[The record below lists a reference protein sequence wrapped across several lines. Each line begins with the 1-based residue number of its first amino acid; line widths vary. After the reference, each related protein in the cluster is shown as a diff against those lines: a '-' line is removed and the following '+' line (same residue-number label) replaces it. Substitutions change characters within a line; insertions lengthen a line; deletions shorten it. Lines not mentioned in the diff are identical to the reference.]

1 MPRRISLPL
10 FDAEKPVDLPPLG
23 GKGGL
28 VALLPA
34 LRKISVAMMTES
46 EARSRALGK
55 RVSCKPG
62 CTACCHQLVPVTVV
76 EAKALATALARLPA
90 KVSKAIRTRFAQVLA
105 EMESAG
111 LLQPRSQDSGDR
123 PRTALVS
130 SVTDGGVS
138 ERWDDVSRRYFELD
152 LACPFLVDGRC
163 AAYDERPFV
172 CREYTVTSPKE
183 LCSTLSPDV
192 EPLPRPAYPTEAM
205 AATVDRLEEVH
216 PAILPLPLL
225 LEWVA
230 AEGDTLRTDHDLLAA
245 LETLV
250 REIVWDREPPPS

>member
-1 MPRRISLPL
+1 MPRRISLPV
-10 FDAEKPVDLPPLG
+10 FQAETTVDLPPMG
-23 GKGGL
+23 GQGGL

-34 LRKISVAMMTES
+34 LRKISAAMMRES
-46 EARSRALGK
+46 EARSLALGRK
-55 RVSCKPG
+55 VSCKPG

-90 KVSKAIRTRFAQVLA
+90 KQSKAIRARFAQVLT
-105 EMESAG
+105 EMERAG
-111 LLQPRSQDSGDR
+111 LLLPPGDR

-130 SVTDGGVS
+130 RVTDGGAS
-138 ERWDDVSRRYFELD
+138 EQWEDVSRGYFELD
-152 LACPFLVDGRC
+152 LACPFLVEGRC
-163 AAYDERPFV
+163 AVYEERPFV

-192 EPLPRPAYPTEAM
+192 DPLPRPAYPTEAM

-225 LEWVA
+225 LEWFA
-230 AEGDTLRTDHDLLAA
+230 AEGDTLRSDHDLSAA
-245 LETLV
+245 LETLL
-250 REIVWDREPPPS
+250 REIVWDREPPP